1 MPLFWQRLACVA
13 LGGALGSC
21 LRWLVSE
28 WAAVRWGTG
37 YPVGTTIVNL
47 VGSFVFGVLWAS
59 GGPSGLSPLMRALL
73 LSGVLGGFT
82 TFSSFMF
89 DTTYLQAAGRSGLAL
104 TNLALQNVVGLL
116 LMVVGSGL
124 GRALSAS

>member
-1 MPLFWQRLACVA
+1 
-13 LGGALGSC
+13 
-21 LRWLVSE
+21 
-28 WAAVRWGTG
+28 
-37 YPVGTTIVNL
+37 
-47 VGSFVFGVLWAS
+47 
-59 GGPSGLSPLMRALL
+59 MRALL